1 MSAAIR
7 ILLLV
12 CATGAVSLGVMM
24 TGPTARAQS
33 VSPMPLA
40 EVNGGVITAADLER
54 ALGTRL
60 ASLEEKIYALKQREL
75 DTLIGERLL
84 EQEAVKRGVPQATLL
99 DKEVTEKVS
108 LVTEA
113 EIEKFY
119 YANKSSLGEDGP
131 AIRQKI
137 RSHLQEQRLTAQRT
151 QFVNS
156 LRSNAKVQVTL
167 PPPPVHQIEV
177 RLDGDLVRGASDG
190 VVYVVEFSDYQCPFC
205 KRVQPTLSELLA
217 KYPDRVRFVFRD
229 FPLEQLHP
237 QAFRAAEAARC
248 AQDQG
253 KFWEYHDILFEEAP
267 KAEEND
273 LKRYAE
279 QVGLDREKFTSC
291 LFQNVHHQAVQ
302 QDVDEGNRLGLDGTP
317 AFFINGRFLS
327 GAQPLEEFVRV
338 IDEELAR
345 VDTGA
350 PVSARSQ

>member
-1 MSAAIR
+1 MSVAIR
-7 ILLLV
+7 ILV
-12 CATGAVSLGVMM
+12 HFCATIAVSVGVAMA
-24 TGPTARAQS
+24 GPTARAQS
-33 VSPMPLA
+33 ALPMALA
-40 EVNGGVITAADLER
+40 EVNGGVITTADLER

-60 ASLEEKIYALKQREL
+60 ANLEEKIYALKQKEL
-75 DTLIGERLL
+75 DALIGERLL
-84 EQEAVKRGVPQATLL
+84 EQEAVKRGVSQATLL
-99 DKEVTEKVS
+99 DQEVTEKVA

-113 EIEKFY
+113 DVEKFY
-119 YANKSSLGEDGP
+119 HANRSSLGEDGP
-131 AIRQKI
+131 AIRQQI
-137 RSHLQEQRLTAQRT
+137 RSYLQQQRLAAQRN
-151 QFVNS
+151 QFVDS

-190 VVYVVEFSDYQCPFC
+190 VVSIVEFSDYHCPFC

-217 KYPDRVRFVFRD
+217 KYPNRVRFLFRD
-229 FPLEQLHP
+229 FPLERLHP

-273 LKRYAE
+273 LKRYAA

-291 LFQNVHHQAVQ
+291 LFKNVHHEAVQ
-302 QDVDEGNRLGLDGTP
+302 QDRDEGNRLGLDGTP

-345 VDTGA
+345 VAAGA

>member
-1 MSAAIR
+1 
-7 ILLLV
+7 
-12 CATGAVSLGVMM
+12 
-24 TGPTARAQS
+24 
-33 VSPMPLA
+33 MPLA

-99 DKEVTEKVS
+99 DKEVTGKVS

-113 EIEKFY
+113 DVEKFY
-119 YANKSSLGEDGP
+119 HANKSSLGEDGP
-131 AIRQKI
+131 AIRQQI
-137 RSHLQEQRLTAQRT
+137 RSYLQQQRLTAQRN

-156 LRSNAKVQVTL
+156 LRSNAKVQVML
-167 PPPPVHQIEV
+167 PPPLVHQVEV

-190 VVYVVEFSDYQCPFC
+190 VVSIVEFSDYHCPFC
-205 KRVQPTLSELLA
+205 KQVQPTLSELLA
-217 KYPDRVRFVFRD
+217 KYPDRVRFLFRD
-229 FPLEQLHP
+229 FPLERLHP

-248 AQDQG
+248 ARDQG

-273 LKRYAE
+273 LKRYAT

-302 QDVDEGNRLGLDGTP
+302 QDLDEGSRLGLDGTP
-317 AFFINGRFLS
+317 AFFVNGRFLS

-345 VDTGA
+345 VDKRA
-350 PVSARSQ
+350 QVSGRTQ

>member
-1 MSAAIR
+1 MLAAIR
-7 ILLLV
+7 ILALLCSAV
-12 CATGAVSLGVMM
+12 AVSLGAMM
-24 TGPTARAQS
+24 TGPTARAES
-33 VSPMPLA
+33 ASPMPLA

-84 EQEAVKRGVPQATLL
+84 EQEAVKRGVLQATLL

-113 EIEKFY
+113 EVEKFY
-119 YANKSSLGEDGP
+119 HANKSSLGEDGP
-131 AIRQKI
+131 AIRQQI
-137 RSHLQEQRLTAQRT
+137 RSYLQEQRLTAQRN

-156 LRSNAKVQVTL
+156 LRSNAKVHVAL
-167 PPPPVHQIEV
+167 PPPPVRQIEV
-177 RLDGDLVRGASDG
+177 RLDGNLVRGASDG
-190 VVYVVEFSDYQCPFC
+190 VVSIVEFSDYHCPFC
-205 KRVQPTLSELLA
+205 KRVQPTLSEILV

-229 FPLEQLHP
+229 FPLERLHP

-253 KFWEYHDILFEEAP
+253 KFWEYHDIVFEQAP

-279 QVGLDREKFTSC
+279 EVGLDIDKFTSC
-291 LFQNVHHQAVQ
+291 LFKSIHHQAVQ
-302 QDVDEGNRLGLDGTP
+302 QDLDEGNRLGIDGTP
-317 AFFINGRFLS
+317 AFFVNGRFLS

-345 VDTGA
+345 AAAGSKGSVQT
-350 PVSARSQ
+350 R

>member
-1 MSAAIR
+1 MAAAIR
-7 ILLLV
+7 ILV
-12 CATGAVSLGVMM
+12 FCCATVAVSLGVMM

-33 VSPMPLA
+33 ASPMPLA

-60 ASLEEKIYALKQREL
+60 ANLEEKIYALKQKEL
-75 DTLIGERLL
+75 DALIAERLL
-84 EQEAVKRGVPQATLL
+84 EQEAVKREVPQATLL

-108 LVTEA
+108 PVTEA
-113 EIEKFY
+113 EVEKFY
-119 YANKSSLGEDGP
+119 HANKSSLGEDGP
-131 AIRQKI
+131 AIRQQV
-137 RSHLQEQRLTAQRT
+137 RSYLQQQRLTAQRN

-156 LRSNAKVQVTL
+156 LRSNAKVQVML

-190 VVYVVEFSDYQCPFC
+190 VVSIVEFSDYHCPFC
-205 KRVQPTLSELLA
+205 KGVQPTLSVLLA

-229 FPLEQLHP
+229 FPLERLHP

-253 KFWEYHDILFEEAP
+253 KFWEYHDIIFEQAP
-267 KAEEND
+267 KAEEID

-279 QVGLDREKFTSC
+279 QVGLDIDKFTSC
-291 LFQNVHHQAVQ
+291 LFQNVHRQAVQ
-302 QDVDEGNRLGLDGTP
+302 QDRDEGNRLGLDGTP

-345 VDTGA
+345 AAAGSK
-350 PVSARSQ
+350 VSVQTQ